1 MIAPAIAALDSPPFR
16 CYDDKSSNLPT
27 RHLIPYPF
35 GDMMIKALIYDIDN
49 TLYCYDTAHEAA
61 LRALADAARRSLGVP
76 AEEFS
81 ALHQEAYR
89 IQQERAGIQS
99 AAIHN
104 RLIRCQIILERLGQP
119 VSHAPRMAEIYW
131 SAFLSHMRPFPG
143 TEASMAFAKAAGL
156 AVGVG
161 TNMTADYQF
170 MKLERLGLMKYLDF
184 MVTSEEAGAEKP
196 DGRLFEL
203 CVKKAGC
210 SAGECAFI
218 GDSLQLDALGAKQA
232 GLCPVWLCAGADRRS
247 APPGVYCLPTL
258 GDLPNLL
265 RSLPD

>member
-1 MIAPAIAALDSPPFR
+1 M
-16 CYDDKSSNLPT
+16 
-27 RHLIPYPF
+27 IPYPF

-61 LRALADAARRSLGVP
+61 FRALADSVYQAFGVS

-81 ALHQEAYR
+81 TLHREAMR
-89 IQQERAGIQS
+89 IQQERAGSWS

-104 RLIRCQIILERLGQP
+104 RLIRCQIILEQLGQP

-143 TEASMAFAKAAGL
+143 AEASMAFARAAGL

-170 MKLERLGLMKYLDF
+170 MKLERLGLMKYVDF
-184 MVTSEEAGAEKP
+184 IVSSEEAGAEKP
-196 DGRLFEL
+196 DPTLFDL

-218 GDSLQLDALGAKQA
+218 GDNLEFDALGAKRA
-232 GLCPVWLCAGADRRS
+232 GLCPIWLRAGAEQAE
-247 APPGVYCLPTL
+247 APPGIHCLSAL
-258 GDLPNLL
+258 DELPDLL
-265 RSLPD
+265 RSFLD